1 MKTVRWFALVV
12 MGNLAAI
19 LSASTVLSATA
30 SATPS
35 ENADPVVVSQATVD
49 GLDYITREITIQP
62 GGSTG
67 WHYHEGRVFGV
78 VREGTLT
85 RTMADCSVI
94 ASPVGSAVTEESGPG
109 HAHIGRNLGPEPL
122 VLWIDYIQPAGTPLA
137 VDVPDPG
144 CGLPNA

>member
-12 MGNLAAI
+12 IGNLAAV
-19 LSASTVLSATA
+19 LPASMALSATA

-35 ENADPVVVSQATVD
+35 ENTDAVVISQSTVN
-49 GLDYITREITIQP
+49 GVDYITREITIQP

-67 WHYHEGRVFGV
+67 WHYHDGRVFGV

-85 RTMADCSVI
+85 RTMADCSVVV
-94 ASPVGSAVTEESGPG
+94 SPVGSAVTEDSGPK
-109 HAHIGRNLGPEPL
+109 HVHIGRNLGPEPL
-122 VLWIDYIQPAGTPLA
+122 KLWIDYIEPAGTPLA

-144 CGLPNA
+144 CGS

>member
-12 MGNLAAI
+12 MGNLAAT
-19 LSASTVLSATA
+19 LSASTILSATA

-35 ENADPVVVSQATVD
+35 ENADPVVIAQATLD
-49 GLDYITREITIQP
+49 GVDYITREITIQP

-94 ASPVGSAVTEESGPG
+94 ASPAGSAVTEDSGPD
-109 HAHIGRNLGPEPL
+109 HAHIGRNLGPGPL

-137 VDVPDPG
+137 VDVPEPG